1 MLQRALAGIQGFAD
15 PNVVVGYGKADDGG
29 VYRLD
34 EHTALVQTVDFF
46 TPVVDDP
53 FVYGQIAAA
62 NALSDV
68 YAMGGVPRFALSI
81 VGFPKEKLEEAI
93 LHEVLQG
100 GAAKMKQARV
110 AVIGGHSVQD
120 PELKFGYCVSGV
132 VDPQRIYTNSGAR
145 PGDAL
150 LLTKPLGTGIVTT
163 GIKFGKTSP
172 RVAREATEWML
183 QLNALVRDQ
192 LQNYSVHAVTDI
204 TGYGLAGHA
213 FEMARGSEVTL
224 ELTMQR
230 IPVMEGVEQLARQ
243 GMLSRGIE
251 SNRGYLGETIS
262 WNGISS
268 LQQQILL
275 DPQTSGGLLISLP
288 SEEATRLVDELE
300 TKGHLC
306 RLIGK
311 VIERQSVYIRVQ

>member
-1 MLQRALAGIQGFAD
+1 MLHRALAGIRGFAD

-34 EHTALVQTVDFF
+34 EQTALVQTVDFF
-46 TPVVDDP
+46 TPIVDDP

-81 VGFPKEKLEEAI
+81 VGFPEGKLDEAI

-100 GAAKMKQARV
+100 GTEKMKQARV
-110 AVIGGHSVQD
+110 AVIGGHSVKD
-120 PELKFGYCVSGV
+120 SELKFGYCVSGV
-132 VDPQRIYTNSGAR
+132 VDPQKIYTNSGAR

-150 LLTKPLGTGIVTT
+150 LLTKPLGTGIITT
-163 GIKFGKTSP
+163 GIKFGRTSP
-172 RVAREATEWML
+172 RVARDAIEWML
-183 QLNALVRDQ
+183 RLNAPVRDE

-204 TGYGLAGHA
+204 TGYGLVGHA

-224 ELTMQR
+224 DLTMKR
-230 IPVMEGVEQLARQ
+230 IPVMEGVKQLALQ

-251 SNRGYLGETIS
+251 SNRSYLGEAIS

-268 LQQQILL
+268 IQQQILL

-288 SEEATRLVDELE
+288 AEDAARLVDGLE

-311 VIERQSVYIRVQ
+311 VVERQSVYLQVE